1 MKIEVY
7 VDITSPWS
15 YIAKHRYASVLR
27 GFEQRRDVHVE
38 WKSFELEP
46 WMPMASPRPFSDYL
60 AVRLG
65 LSASEVRHQLDI
77 WQQLGDKEGID
88 FRFDGMGVANT
99 RHAHQLLYLAAV
111 HGLKEQLLE
120 RLFQAHFQQGRKI
133 DQAGVLLG
141 LAMDVGLEEDA
152 VRKVLAE
159 GSYLP
164 ALQRD
169 AQAALAAG
177 VNTAPFMLLDG
188 RVQVPGLQSREGM
201 LATLE
206 RTYDS
211 YARARELAMG
221 RTREDSV
228 AAM

>member
-15 YIAKHRYASVLR
+15 YIAKHRFASVLR

-46 WMPMASPRPFSDYL
+46 WLPMASPRPISDYL

-65 LSASEVRHQLDI
+65 LSSSEVRHQFDI
-77 WQQLGDKEGID
+77 WQHLGDKEGIA
-88 FRFDGMGVANT
+88 FRFEGLGVANT

-111 HGLKEQLLE
+111 HGLKGKLLE
-120 RLFQAHFQQGRKI
+120 RLFQAYFQEGRKI
-133 DQAGVLLG
+133 DHAGVLLA
-141 LAMDVGLEEDA
+141 LAMEVGLEEEA

-159 GSYLP
+159 GIYLP
-164 ALQRD
+164 ALQKD
-169 AQAALAAG
+169 AQAAVSQG
-177 VNTAPFMLLDG
+177 VNTAPFVLIDG
-188 RVQVPGLQSREGM
+188 RVQISGLQSRESY
-201 LATLE
+201 LAALE
-206 RTYDS
+206 RTYAS
-211 YARARELAMG
+211 YARGREQNTAWIQ
-221 RTREDSV
+221 EDTV